1 MSDIQQRSSAN
12 ILINQ
17 LQEQDFNLLQ
27 PHLERVSL
35 GLRHP
40 FYESGMPIEHV
51 HFLEDGVGSVTD
63 PQPDGDEI
71 EIGLFGREGLAGTAV
86 LLGVESTP
94 HRSFLQVGDG
104 VPALRIEA
112 HRLSE
117 ASRQSA
123 DLRSLLLRY
132 VQTFTI
138 QAAQGSA
145 ANAHYEVPQRLA
157 RWLLMCHDR
166 VSGEVIELTHQ
177 FMAMMLGVRRAGVTV
192 ALHTLE
198 GTGAIR
204 ASRGRVM
211 VVDRERLEEIGGDCY
226 GRPEAEYSQLI
237 APFGKSGGSRIS
249 SDYRKQ
255 LS

>member
-12 ILINQ
+12 ILVTQ
-17 LQEQDFNLLQ
+17 FQEQDFASLQ
-27 PHLERVSL
+27 PHLERVTL
-35 GLRHP
+35 GFRQP
-40 FYESGMPIEHV
+40 FYESGQPIEHV
-51 HFLEDGVGSVTD
+51 HFLEEGVGSVTD

-71 EIGLFGREGLAGTAV
+71 EIGLYGREGFSGTAV

-104 VPALRIEA
+104 VPALRIETR
-112 HRLSE
+112 RLVD
-117 ASRQSA
+117 ACRQSA
-123 DLRSLLLRY
+123 DLQNLLLRY
-132 VQTFTI
+132 IQTFTI
-138 QAAQGSA
+138 QAAQSAA

-166 VSGEVIELTHQ
+166 VSGEVIELTHE

-204 ASRGRVM
+204 ATRGRVM
-211 VVDRERLEEIGGDCY
+211 VVDRERLEELAGDCY
-226 GRPEAEYSQLI
+226 GRPEAEYSRII
-237 APFGKSGGSRIS
+237 APFGKSPN
-249 SDYRKQ
+249 
-255 LS
+255 